1 MVVYLAKIYSSLKK
15 EGSMEKMKVSELM
28 RPVSEFPKISC
39 EATFAQAVD
48 ALEKAQQD
56 YASGKAPQRILLVY
70 DDTQKIIGKL
80 SPLDLVYGLE
90 PNYDKIDNL
99 KDLSYYHIPESIFE
113 NVKEKFRLWQKPFSK
128 LCTKAVAIKIKNCIR
143 KPPPNHILDVSNS
156 MDKAFHLFVVGRN
169 DSLFVM
175 EGKEIVGL
183 IRFSDVYRK
192 IAETIR
198 ACNIPD

>member
-1 MVVYLAKIYSSLKK
+1 
-15 EGSMEKMKVSELM
+15 MEKMKVSELM

-56 YASGKAPQRILLVY
+56 YTSGKAPQRILLVY
-70 DDTQKIIGKL
+70 DDTQKIVGKL
-80 SPLDLVYGLE
+80 SPLDVVYGLE

-99 KDLSYYHIPESIFE
+99 KDLSYYRIPQSVFDDM
-113 NVKEKFRLWQKPFSK
+113 KEKFRLWQQPLSK
-128 LCTKAVAIKIKNCIR
+128 LCTKAVEVKIKNCVR
-143 KPPPNHILDVSNS
+143 KPSPKQILHLNDN
-156 MDKAFHLFVVGRN
+156 MDKAFHFFVVGRN

-198 ACNIPD
+198 ACPIPG

>member
-1 MVVYLAKIYSSLKK
+1 MT
-15 EGSMEKMKVSELM
+15 MEKMKVSELM
-28 RPVSEFPKISC
+28 RPVSEFPKIFC
-39 EATFAQAVD
+39 EATFTQAVD

-70 DDTQKIIGKL
+70 DDTQKIVGKL
-80 SPLDLVYGLE
+80 SPLDVVYGLE
-90 PNYDKIDNL
+90 PNYDNIDSL
-99 KDLSYYHIPESIFE
+99 KDLSYFRIPESVFE
-113 NVKEKFRLWQKPFSK
+113 NIKETFRLWQQPLSK
-128 LCTKAVAIKIKNCIR
+128 LCTKAVEIKIKNCIR
-143 KPPPNHILDVSNS
+143 KPLPNHILDVNDS

-192 IAETIR
+192 IAETLR
-198 ACNIPD
+198 ACSIPA